1 MMLGARVGSWAKS
14 GVGVPTARD
23 YVQDGLVAMWDGIEN
38 AGWGVHDQNATVWK
52 DLVGDFDFDLSSA
65 SPAILSNGTTLTEES
80 IHTDLPQVNRPKMTV
95 EVVANPSYIS
105 QGALVWMRNPSW
117 VGGALVYWVS
127 GTFYYPWNILRKGG
141 LSNAVHSIQMFWEEG
156 NQGVNIDGISDART
170 SGTVDSRNILSQ
182 IYLGEYNGSKINNST
197 FYSVRLYDRVLTD
210 SELAANYAID
220 KARFNLP

>member
-1 MMLGARVGSWAKS
+1 MMLGARTAAWAKS
-14 GVGVPTARD
+14 GGVPTAKD

-65 SPAILSNGTTLTEES
+65 SPAILSNGITLTEES
-80 IHTDLPQVNRPKMTV
+80 IHTNLPQVNRPKMTV
-95 EVVANPSYIS
+95 EVVANPSSIGV
-105 QGALVWMRNPSW
+105 GALVWMRNPSW
-117 VGGALVYWVS
+117 IGGALVYWIT
-127 GTFYYPWNILRKGG
+127 GTTYYPWNILRIGE
-141 LSNAVHSIQMFWEEG
+141 LSNTVHSIQMFWEAG

-170 SGTVDSRNILSQ
+170 SGTIDSRNILSQ
-182 IYLGEYNGSKINNST
+182 IYLGEYNGSKITNST

-220 KARFNLP
+220 KARFSLT